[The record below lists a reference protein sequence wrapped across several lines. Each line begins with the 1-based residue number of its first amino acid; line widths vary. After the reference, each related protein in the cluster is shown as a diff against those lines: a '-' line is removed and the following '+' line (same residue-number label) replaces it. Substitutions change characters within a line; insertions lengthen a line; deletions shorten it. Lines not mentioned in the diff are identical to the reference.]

1 MESVKIKQE
10 KTLPLVTA
18 NVLVKNES
26 TTADTGTVEKIDIDN
41 IEIINTTDVYSKETV
56 KEIQRRTNIIKTEL
70 KKAETSFFKIA
81 FNLYWI
87 KENNAYKVLGY
98 DNIEQF
104 ARDEFG
110 IKKTTCYDYL
120 NVVERFGVNRNGVIT
135 DLQSDYKSYSSTKL
149 IAMSSLTDTEIKE
162 NIKPGMSVSE
172 IKKVK
177 KEIEKKQT
185 AVTSDN
191 TDTSVDE
198 QEKEFVFE
206 SEFNESGFAKIAIY
220 DSLKEYKA
228 GKKDMEEQLK
238 ACFSKYP
245 DDVQIAVYVTRK
257 SVDTKAH

>member
-18 NVLVKNES
+18 KLLVKKDN
-26 TTADTGTVEKIDIDN
+26 TTDTDAVEKIDINN
-41 IEIINTTDVYSKETV
+41 IEIINTTDVYSKESV

-87 KENNAYKVLGY
+87 KENNAYMALGY

-120 NVVERFGVNRNGVIT
+120 NVVERFGVNENGVIT

-162 NIKPGMSVSE
+162 NIKPDMSVSE

-191 TDTSVDE
+191 TDTSADE
-198 QEKEFVFE
+198 QEKELVSE
-206 SEFNESGFAKIAIY
+206 SEFNESGLAKIAIY
-220 DSLKEYKA
+220 DSLKEFRT

-238 ACFSKYP
+238 AYFSKYP
-245 DDVQIAVYVTRK
+245 DDVQIAVYVTKK